1 MSLDSGFRPLHVLT
15 PSRLG
20 GAEVLLARLAPRLRE
35 RGHHVHIVCN
45 NRSRSLNALRSL
57 FEESSFEVAARPVGG
72 KVNPRALSSLIRHV
86 KETKSEFTH
95 SHLSSASWWA
105 GWLDALG
112 LCPSIGHVHGFTG
125 TIWHRQQSHL
135 IACSHAVK
143 AHLVESGIKVE
154 KITVLPNPVSPDEF
168 RAARSSEDVRRE
180 LGVGTTTPVVGT
192 FGLLAEKK
200 GVRDLIKAVPLV
212 VREHPNVQFW
222 FVGEGPLR
230 AELEQSAALSGCS
243 DNVRFLG
250 FRRDVADVM
259 NAVDIMA
266 LPSHREPFGLVYV
279 EAALLDKPSVA
290 CTSGGAPEV
299 VLQEKTGLLVPP
311 HDATS
316 LATAI
321 NRLLDN
327 RGEATQMGRAGHDY
341 VLETFR
347 WDRFIPTLEEVY
359 GGLREKHRAHR

>member
-1 MSLDSGFRPLHVLT
+1 MPLDSGFRPLHVLT

-35 RGHHVHIVCN
+35 RGHQVSLVCN
-45 NRSRSLNALRSL
+45 NRSRSLNALRNL
-57 FEESSFEVAARPVGG
+57 FEENGFEVAARPIGG
-72 KVNPRALSSLIRHV
+72 KANPRALSSLLRYA
-86 KETKSEFTH
+86 KETQSEFTH

-135 IACSHAVK
+135 VACSHAVK
-143 AHLVESGIKVE
+143 AHLVEGGIDAR

-168 RAARSSEDVRRE
+168 RATRSSEELRRE
-180 LGVGTTTPVVGT
+180 LGVNATTPIVGT

-200 GVRDLIKAVPLV
+200 GVRDLIAAVSLV
-212 VREHPNVQFW
+212 LREHPKAQFW

-230 AELEQSAALSGCS
+230 AELEQSAASLGCR

-299 VLQEKTGLLVPP
+299 VLHEKTGLLVPP
-311 HDATS
+311 RDSIA
-316 LATAI
+316 LAAAL

-327 RGEATQMGRAGHDY
+327 RAEAAQMGRAGHEY
-341 VLETFR
+341 VLDNFR
-347 WDRFIPTLEEVY
+347 WDSFVPALEEVY
-359 GGLREKHRAHR
+359 ARLREERGARR

>member
-1 MSLDSGFRPLHVLT
+1 MSLESGFRPLHVLT

-35 RGHHVHIVCN
+35 RGHHVRIVCN

-57 FEESSFEVAARPVGG
+57 FEESGFEVAARPIGG
-72 KVNPRALSSLIRHV
+72 KVNPRAMSSLLRHV
-86 KETKSEFTH
+86 RETKSEFTH

-112 LCPSIGHVHGFTG
+112 LCPSVGHVHGFTG

-135 IACSHAVK
+135 VACSHAVK
-143 AHLVESGIKVE
+143 AHLVEGGIKAE

-168 RAARSSEDVRRE
+168 RATRSREDVRRE
-180 LGVGTTTPVVGT
+180 LGVDASTPIVGT

-200 GVRDLIKAVPLV
+200 GMRDLIAAIPLV
-212 VREHPNVQFW
+212 TRQHPEVQFW

-230 AELEQSAALSGCS
+230 MELEQSAALSGCRDS
-243 DNVRFLG
+243 VRFLG

-279 EAALLDKPSVA
+279 EAALLDKPSIA

-299 VLQEKTGLLVPP
+299 VLHEKTGLLVPP
-311 HDATS
+311 HDAAA
-316 LATAI
+316 LAAAV

-327 RGEATQMGRAGHDY
+327 RDEAAQMGRAGHEY
-341 VLETFR
+341 VLENFR
-347 WDRFIPTLEEVY
+347 WDAFIPALEEVY
-359 GGLREKHRAHR
+359 GRAREEHRARC

>member
-1 MSLDSGFRPLHVLT
+1 MSLSSGFRPLHVLT

-20 GAEVLLARLAPRLRE
+20 GAEVLLARLSPRLRE
-35 RGHHVHIVCN
+35 RGHHVRIVCN
-45 NRSRSLNALRSL
+45 NRSRSLDALRHL
-57 FEESSFEVAARPVGG
+57 FQESGFEVAARPIGG
-72 KVNPRALSSLIRHV
+72 KANPRAMSSLLRHV
-86 KETKSEFTH
+86 RETQSQFTH

-135 IACSHAVK
+135 VACSHAVK
-143 AHLVESGIKVE
+143 AHLVESGIDAA

-180 LGVGTTTPVVGT
+180 LGVNATTPIVGT

-200 GVRDLIKAVPLV
+200 GVRDLMEAVPLV
-212 VREHPNVQFW
+212 LREHPKTQFW

-230 AELEQSAALSGCS
+230 AELEHSAVKLGCR

-279 EAALLDKPSVA
+279 EAALLNKPSVA
-290 CTSGGAPEV
+290 CTTGGAPEV
-299 VLQEKTGLLVPP
+299 VLHQKTGLLVPP
-311 HDATS
+311 RDATA
-316 LATAI
+316 LAAAL

-327 RGEATQMGRAGHDY
+327 RAEATQMGRAGREH
-341 VLETFR
+341 VLQSFR
-347 WDRFIPTLEEVY
+347 WDLFLPALEEVY
-359 GGLREKHRAHR
+359 GRAREGHRARR